1 MNITVYLGSNEGKDL
16 KLKKAVRELGT
27 WIGENHHTLIYGGSK
42 CGLKNAGDESEV
54 LSMKKL
60 VSMALAFFLVMSVLS
75 IPAMAETESDDGG
88 AIGYLSFL
96 NLSEEEISSRREGE
110 IPALDYLADQGVIEV
125 DESGVPHQ
133 KVVFYDSLDAMLMGL
148 ISGEVSALNV
158 PDCTAQYLCASN
170 DQVEQSV
177 LYHPEKAEG
186 FSQDLLDGLCNGY
199 SFMMLEEN
207 SELRDQFDQAIAE
220 MKEDG
225 TLEELIKRHITDVAE
240 SGETETVEFE
250 EFDGDPI
257 RVAVTGSLPPMDYVA
272 EDGSF
277 AGFNTAILAEIGK
290 RLGKNIELVQVD
302 SVGRALALAQG
313 NVDAVFWTRARSEGS
328 VKNRPASM
336 SDEELETL
344 KQEKIANQ
352 TDEETAI
359 LQKLLGSLP
368 REEYLQRDMPEGTII
383 TAPYYTDLN
392 VLVTLK

>member
-1 MNITVYLGSNEGKDL
+1 
-16 KLKKAVRELGT
+16 
-27 WIGENHHTLIYGGSK
+27 
-42 CGLKNAGDESEV
+42 
-54 LSMKKL
+54 
-60 VSMALAFFLVMSVLS
+60 
-75 IPAMAETESDDGG
+75 
-88 AIGYLSFL
+88 
-96 NLSEEEISSRREGE
+96 
-110 IPALDYLADQGVIEV
+110 
-125 DESGVPHQ
+125 
-133 KVVFYDSLDAMLMGL
+133 MGL
-148 ISGEVSALNV
+148 TSGEVVALSV
-158 PDCTAQYLCASN
+158 PDCTARYLCAAN
-170 DQVEQSV
+170 DQVQQVV

-186 FSQDLLDGLCNGY
+186 FARDMVDVLCNGY

-207 SELRDQFDQAIAE
+207 SDLRDQFDQVIAE